1 MKKILTIIL
10 SAFAFLMVLSAQ
22 GLPEGEG
29 RDLVEAQC
37 GSCHGLEAVTA
48 QKASKDGWAGIVEYM
63 LSRGM
68 VASDDEVEVMVN
80 YLAKAFPADAK
91 GKGK

>member
-1 MKKILTIIL
+1 MKKILAVVL
-10 SAFAFLMVLSAQ
+10 SSFAFLLVLSAQ

-37 GSCHGLEAVTA
+37 GSCHGLDAVTA
-48 QKASKDGWAGIVEYM
+48 QKASRDGWAGIVEYM

-80 YLAKAFPADAK
+80 YLAKAFPEDST
-91 GKGK
+91 GKSK